1 MHLPTGPTAVYHHH
15 HHHHHAASQLSP
27 PNSDWTL
34 NNNNNNNINNNLKI
48 GGGNGSSNS
57 ILEPPTSSGT
67 SSPPGSNSSASQDLW
82 WTERLIL
89 EAQQEFPGELGK
101 CISLHDRKCQRTN
114 FLLDTRAT
122 EFVFSLKSQWPHPWP
137 WYTSFFFF
145 FIFIFSLYRCEF
157 NPMMWTILLKP
168 KFTVKT
174 SVRATHIE
182 QVPYAPYQL
191 PCRTWSRLG
200 SLCYSST
207 CESCLNFH
215 YFIFIGQ
222 FWCVHS
228 LRVSFCYTRTQ
239 RCNSIHRKIEIAVS
253 YSWAVIHV
261 RTSSTPKTCCAM
273 LSKTWSTLIHYAC
286 ETHSICYRFIRFY
299 SLLSLSQPSLL
310 IHRSFHFWFYFSSH
324 W

>member
-114 FLLDTRAT
+114 FLLDTRRYGVCVQFKIPMT
-122 EFVFSLKSQWPHPWP
+122 TSVTVIHIFLLFLYFHFLTLSLRIQSDDVNNFIEAEIHCQDKCARNAHR
-137 WYTSFFFF
+137 TSALCT
-145 FIFIFSLYRCEF
+145 ISITMSDMESLR
-157 NPMMWTILLKP
+157 
-168 KFTVKT
+168 FTVLQQHM
-174 SVRATHIE
+174 RIMP
-182 QVPYAPYQL
+182 QFPL
-191 PCRTWSRLG
+191 L
-200 SLCYSST
+200 
-207 CESCLNFH
+207 
-215 YFIFIGQ
+215 YF
-222 FWCVHS
+222 
-228 LRVSFCYTRTQ
+228 Y
-239 RCNSIHRKIEIAVS
+239 
-253 YSWAVIHV
+253 WAVL
-261 RTSSTPKTCCAM
+261 R
-273 LSKTWSTLIHYAC
+273 
-286 ETHSICYRFIRFY
+286 
-299 SLLSLSQPSLL
+299 SLAS
-310 IHRSFHFWFYFSSH
+310 
-324 W
+324 